1 MVLGVRVNEPFRN
14 IAINIKKGRS
24 FQVTTNHISE
34 KLWYL
39 QFKQDFLEAERDDKI
54 SKEDDQFMEMVS

>member
-34 KLWYL
+34 KLWY
-39 QFKQDFLEAERDDKI
+39 KQDFLEAERDDKI